1 MLNSVDLSNWL
12 QKVLIFQGLSAEQ
25 LIPLAQIAHLQTF
38 EKADYIFH
46 QGSEATGFFIIQ
58 TGRVKVFK
66 TAFNGKER
74 ILHLLKKFDYFAEVP
89 AFDGK
94 TFPASA
100 IALEYTELIFFPRL
114 AFLDLLHQYP
124 AIAINM
130 LTSLANHSRK
140 LAQMVE
146 DLSFKE
152 VPQRL
157 AAYLLDLSDR
167 VNSDHIIQ
175 LDVTKTQLAAS
186 LGTIP
191 ATLSRAFSRLSDEGL
206 ITIKGSQVELLD
218 RERLQDISN

>member
-1 MLNSVDLSNWL
+1 MLNKIDLSSWL
-12 QKVLIFQGLSAEQ
+12 QSILIFQGLSAEQ
-25 LIPLAQIAHLQTF
+25 LIPIAQIAQLQTF
-38 EKADYIFH
+38 EKDVTIFH

-66 TAFNGKER
+66 TASNGKER
-74 ILHLLKKFDYFAEVP
+74 ILYLLKVYNYFAEVP

-94 TFPASA
+94 AFPASA
-100 IALEYTELIFFPRL
+100 IALEYTELVFFPRL
-114 AFLDLLHQYP
+114 AFLDLLYQYP
-124 AIAINM
+124 EITINM

-167 VNSDHIIQ
+167 NSGDRVIN

-191 ATLSRAFSRLSDEGL
+191 ATLSRAFSRLNKAGL
-206 ITIKGSQVELLD
+206 ITLNGSQIELLD
-218 RERLQDISN
+218 RDRLENIR